1 MNKKDPPM
9 DNYMDSTSP
18 EYVRRM
24 AASLDA
30 KWEALAPYVTP
41 GARVLD

>member
-1 MNKKDPPM
+1 MNKKEPPM

-24 AASLDA
+24 ASALNA
-30 KWEALAPYVTP
+30 K
-41 GARVLD
+41 

>member
-1 MNKKDPPM
+1 M
-9 DNYMDSTSP
+9 DNYLNSTSP

-24 AASLDA
+24 ASSSDA

-41 GARVLD
+41 GARPRLRVRYAR